1 MVYDSFVDNEER
13 HRECTKRM
21 DLSHPLESHIKC
33 LLRLWA
39 LRKKERE
46 KVGGKEGGGEERER
60 EREREKER
68 EFKHPLV
75 HIYALQGNLRPPYHD
90 TIIHV
95 CG

>member
-1 MVYDSFVDNEER
+1 VALGFRGAEKEKK
-13 HRECTKRM
+13 RE
-21 DLSHPLESHIKC
+21 
-33 LLRLWA
+33 
-39 LRKKERE
+39 
-46 KVGGKEGGGEERER
+46 GGRKEGRGGERER